1 MKFKSILLIAV
12 CTLIGFQTQA
22 QNSLYVS
29 VKGSDNNP
37 GTLEKPM
44 LTLYAAQ
51 TAARKV
57 KEQVNVIIRGGTYY
71 LSKPVTFTSADSRAT
86 NAKLTFKAY
95 SGEKPVLTSAKVLK
109 LQWHDYKNGI
119 KQAQVEPDIFFDE
132 LFVNGRLQH
141 MARYPNYNPEITHYG
156 GFAADAVSPQRVST
170 WQDPAGGY
178 IHALHKSEW
187 GGFSYL
193 ITGKDDKGGLTMEG
207 GYQNNRPAP
216 MHAKYRYI
224 ENVFEELDTAGE
236 WYYNKA
242 KHTLYFYPPKNTDLN
257 KATIE
262 VPQLETLIELK
273 GTEQQPVKNIA
284 IEGLELRQTLR
295 TFMKTNEPLLRSD
308 WMFYRRGA
316 VVMEGAEYCAVK
328 NCFFNAV
335 AGNAIVFSNYNRH
348 NEISGCRITDIG
360 ASGVSFAG
368 DPKAVRSPLFRYEQ
382 ANDPNKVD
390 KTPGPK
396 TNNYPADCLVYNNLI
411 QNIGCVEKQSA
422 GVEISM
428 AMNITVS
435 HNTIDKTPRAGINIG
450 DGTWGGHI
458 IEYNDVFNTVIET
471 GDHGSFNSWGRDRYW
486 YPNRKMMDS
495 INAAHPELVMLDAVK
510 PTILRNNRFRCDH
523 GWDIDLDDGSS
534 NYEIYNN
541 VCLNGGLKLR
551 EGFHRTVYNNVII
564 NSSFHPHVWFENSGD
579 VFKQNIV
586 SAGYFP
592 IGIKYW
598 GKEVDYNLF
607 PDSLSLKAAQKRGT
621 DQHSVYGN
629 AGFTDASKADYRVRP
644 ASPALKTGFK
654 NFPMDQFGVVSA
666 NLKAVAN
673 HVVIP
678 LLIKSTVNKQPV
690 YEFMGAMIKNLNTLG
705 ERSATGMAAE
715 TGVLVLEVGPTS
727 NLYGNV
733 FPNDVILSLQG
744 TAVKNMDDLLKAN
757 ENIKSGTEINMEVFR
772 DQGSKKIKFKLKGGK

>member
-1 MKFKSILLIAV
+1 MKFKSTLLIAV
-12 CTLIGFQTQA
+12 CAFICIQTQA
-22 QNSLYVS
+22 QTSLYVS
-29 VKGSDNNP
+29 VKGSDKNP
-37 GTLEKPM
+37 GTIEKPF
-44 LTLYAAQ
+44 LSLYAAQ
-51 TAARKV
+51 AAARKV
-57 KEQVNVIIRGGTYY
+57 KGPVNVIMRGGNYY
-71 LSKPVTFTSADSRAT
+71 LSKPLNFTAADSRAA

-95 SGEKPVLTSAKVLK
+95 AGEKPVISSAKVLK

-119 KQAQVEPDIFFDE
+119 MQANIDEDIVFDE
-132 LFVNGRLQH
+132 LFVNGQLQH

-156 GFAADAVSPQRVST
+156 GFAADAISPQRVGT

-193 ITGKDDKGGLTMEG
+193 ITGKDSKGGVTLEG

-216 MHAKYRYI
+216 MHAKYRYV
-224 ENVFEELDTAGE
+224 ENIFEELDTVGE
-236 WYYNKA
+236 WYYSKT

-257 KATIE
+257 KAKIE

-273 GTEQQPVKNIA
+273 GTEQQPVKNINM
-284 IEGLELRQTLR
+284 EGLEFTQTLR

-316 VVMEGAEYCAVK
+316 VTIEGAEHCTVK
-328 NCFFNAV
+328 DCFFNAV

-348 NEISGCRITDIG
+348 NEISGCRITDVG
-360 ASGVSFAG
+360 ASGVAFAG

-390 KTPGPK
+390 QTPGPL

-411 QNIGCVEKQSA
+411 QNTGRVEKQSA
-422 GVEISM
+422 GVQISM

-458 IEYNDVFNTVIET
+458 LEYNDVFNTVLET

-495 INAAHPELVMLDAVK
+495 ISAVHPELVMLDAIK
-510 PTILRNNRFRCDH
+510 PTIIRNNRFRCDH

-564 NSSFHPHVWFENSGD
+564 NSSFHPHVWFNNSGD

-598 GKEVDYNLF
+598 GTEVDHNLF
-607 PDSLSLKAAQKRGT
+607 PDSLSLKASQKRGT
-621 DQHSVYGN
+621 DQNSVYGN
-629 AGFTDASKADYRVRP
+629 ALFTDASKADYRVKDES
-644 ASPALKTGFK
+644 AALKIGFQ

-666 NLKAVAN
+666 DLKKVAN

-678 LLIKSTVNKQPV
+678 LLMRSTVNKQPV
-690 YEFMGAMIKNLNTLG
+690 YEFMGAMIKNLSTLG
-705 ERSATGMAAE
+705 ERSATGMASE
-715 TGVLVLEVGPTS
+715 TGVLVLEVAEKSP
-727 NLYGNV
+727 LRPYIKA
-733 FPNDVILSLQG
+733 NDVILKVNNKTISKL
-744 TAVKNMDDLLKAN
+744 TDLAAGYKGSVA
-757 ENIKSGTEINMEVFR
+757 ITIFR
-772 DQGSKKIKFKLKGGK
+772 DQKEQNVKVEIK